1 MQDPQHTDETAADTA
16 AAAADDDD
24 YGGDVPTTDSRSR
37 APTDA
42 DPLLAEV
49 EQ

>member
-1 MQDPQHTDETAADTA
+1 MQDPQHTDETAAET
-16 AAAADDDD
+16 AAADDDD

-42 DPLLAEV
+42 DPLLTEV